1 MIQYPISNTQY
12 SGLIWFDNEIL
23 VYTYKGDL
31 CLITVLA
38 VLLKATAANNEEC
51 GVCETVIQ
59 YMESLLE
66 ENATVQEVEAI
77 ADKVCNFLPTE
88 MQQQVST

>member
-1 MIQYPISNTQY
+1 
-12 SGLIWFDNEIL
+12 
-23 VYTYKGDL
+23 
-31 CLITVLA
+31 
-38 VLLKATAANNEEC
+38 
-51 GVCETVIQ
+51 
-59 YMESLLE
+59 MESLLE